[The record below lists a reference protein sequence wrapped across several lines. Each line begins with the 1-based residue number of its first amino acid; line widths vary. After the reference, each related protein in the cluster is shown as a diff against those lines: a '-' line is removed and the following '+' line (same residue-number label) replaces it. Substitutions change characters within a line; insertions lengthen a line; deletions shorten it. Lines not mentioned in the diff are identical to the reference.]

1 MIITALALFVV
12 GIAFMFNG
20 LQMRKKRLQL
30 GSTWGFRNEDTT
42 VSEAVWK
49 QSHVS
54 GGLTVM
60 VAGLGAEIAGAI
72 LLLFPSSSV
81 TMQTV
86 VSLCGLAWVVM
97 LYVAAKGR
105 VTETAARI
113 NRINQ
118 REAEN

>member
-1 MIITALALFVV
+1 M
-12 GIAFMFNG
+12 
-20 LQMRKKRLQL
+20 
-30 GSTWGFRNEDTT
+30 
-42 VSEAVWK
+42 WK
-49 QSHVS
+49 ESHVS

-105 VTETAARI
+105 VAETAARI
-113 NRINQ
+113 NRLN
-118 REAEN
+118 

>member
-1 MIITALALFVV
+1 MFITALALFGV

-20 LQMRKKRLQL
+20 LQMRKKRLRL

-49 QSHVS
+49 ESHTS
-54 GGLTVM
+54 GGLIVM

-72 LLLFPSSSV
+72 LLLFPSSSL
-81 TMQTV
+81 TLQTV

-105 VTETAARI
+105 VTETASRI
-113 NRINQ
+113 NRRN
-118 REAEN
+118 RRGGEN